1 MTFQDEDEQL
11 QLQNAAGVH
20 TVLSGRDP
28 ASGASPLSINPHA
41 PGLPQ
46 NQNADTESTP
56 IRRMEKLLNRF
67 ELNQALHQNHHP
79 RATAA
84 DALHTAGTN
93 VGLGGGTSA
102 HSATNQDLSGVVDPL
117 AVDDE

>member
-11 QLQNAAGVH
+11 QLQSTAGVH

-41 PGLPQ
+41 PALPQ

-79 RATAA
+79 RAAAA

-102 HSATNQDLSGVVDPL
+102 HSATNQDLSVVVDPM

>member
-41 PGLPQ
+41 PALPQ

-79 RATAA
+79 RAAAA
-84 DALHTAGTN
+84 DAFHTAGAT
-93 VGLGGGTSA
+93 VGLGGSGSA
-102 HSATNQDLSGVVDPL
+102 HSATNQDLSGVVDPM
-117 AVDDE
+117 AVDDG